1 MWEPS
6 RKKGSTDRNTFI
18 VSLGKKKNP
27 TIKGDGQKQENL
39 FSNLPP
45 HADTYWPTELRI
57 EISYNSNNRNN
68 NHVNANLRKSD
79 D

>member
-1 MWEPS
+1 VWEPS

-27 TIKGDGQKQENL
+27 TIKGDGQKQEKKN
-39 FSNLPP
+39 SNLLP

-57 EISYNSNNRNN
+57 EISYNSNNRNI
-68 NHVNANLRKSD
+68 NHVNANMRKSD
-79 D
+79 G

>member
-27 TIKGDGQKQENL
+27 TIKGDGQKQEKKN
-39 FSNLPP
+39 SNLLP

-57 EISYNSNNRNN
+57 EISYNSNNRNI
-68 NHVNANLRKSD
+68 NHVNANMRKSD
-79 D
+79 G

>member
-6 RKKGSTDRNTFI
+6 WKKGSTDRNTFI

-27 TIKGDGQKQENL
+27 TIKGDGQKQEKKN
-39 FSNLPP
+39 SNLLP

>member
-27 TIKGDGQKQENL
+27 TIKGDGQTGKKN
-39 FSNLPP
+39 SNLLP

-57 EISYNSNNRNN
+57 EIYYNSNNRNN

-79 D
+79 G